1 MDATVARPARS
12 RDAEGATV
20 FARHAFA
27 PNSLGYC
34 GPAHSDSLFE
44 YAVTGGNDSEV
55 ARLATE
61 FSGAWPYLRLIA
73 RSAGI
78 DDPLDRRVV
87 EAYWIGSP
95 LLERIEPVTF
105 GEAVMERFKQQCGP
119 RWGMVAEAIEA
130 GASPHHNF
138 HVFTVYPWLGML
150 MTGPVEQPLKV
161 LDQCRIRWG
170 EVEALAGDTAAIR
183 SEPLEWRWGRLIL
196 GPERLETAT
205 VAVNGAAM
213 VSDLRV
219 GDWVSLHWHWVCD
232 RLTRRQLS
240 TLRYYTQRLLAIA
253 NGAVRSSGEATFST
267 RH

>member
-1 MDATVARPARS
+1 
-12 RDAEGATV
+12 
-20 FARHAFA
+20 
-27 PNSLGYC
+27 
-34 GPAHSDSLFE
+34 
-44 YAVTGGNDSEV
+44 V

-119 RWGMVAEAIEA
+119 RWGMVAEAILA

-170 EVEALAGDTAAIR
+170 QVEALGGDTATVR
-183 SEPLEWRWGRLIL
+183 SEALEWRGGRLIL
-196 GPERLETAT
+196 GAERLETAS
-205 VAVNGAAM
+205 VAVNGAGM
-213 VSDLRV
+213 VSDLRE

-253 NGAVRSSGEATFST
+253 NGAVRSSSEATFSPK
-267 RH
+267 H